1 MMRFL
6 LILIASIGFALQP
19 AAAEKQIAIS
29 FDDIPRHAGGFFTP
43 DERAIKLIAALA
55 EAGVEQ
61 AGFFVTTGNLDK
73 EAGKGGEDRIRAY
86 VAAGHVIGN
95 HTKTHPWL
103 WKTAVEDYVA
113 EIDEAEKWL
122 KGRPG
127 YRPWFRFP
135 YLDEG
140 RRDLEKRDAVRK
152 ALSQRGLMNAY
163 ITVDNYDWHIDSLAS
178 QAAKRGKAMDMEAL
192 RDLYVETMVD
202 TANFYDDIAVQSS
215 GRSPAHVLLLHETD
229 IAALFIDDLVRGLI
243 TDGWTIITMDAAYA
257 DPIARTE
264 PDTWF
269 LGSGRVAAMAHIKGT
284 TPRELVYERT
294 DEEVLNRLF
303 TERVLKEKW
312 NDKDD

>member
-1 MMRFL
+1 MMRLL
-6 LILIASIGFALQP
+6 LILMASLCFALQP
-19 AAAEKQIAIS
+19 TAAQKRIAIS
-29 FDDIPRHAGGFFTP
+29 FDDIPRHAGSFFTP

-103 WKTAVEDYVA
+103 SRTKVEDYIA

-127 YRPWFRFP
+127 YRPWFRYP

-140 RRDLEKRDAVRK
+140 RRDLEKREAVRR
-152 ALSQRGLMNAY
+152 ALSERGLLNAY
-163 ITVDNYDWHIDSLAS
+163 ITIDNYDWHIDRLAS
-178 QAAKRGKAMDMEAL
+178 QAAKQGKTMDMDAL
-192 RDLYVETMVD
+192 RALYVETMVD
-202 TANFYDDIAVQSS
+202 TANFYNNIAMQSS
-215 GRSPAHVLLLHETD
+215 GRSPAHMLLLHETD
-229 IAALFIDDLVRGLI
+229 IAALFIDDLVRGLVA
-243 TDGWTIITMDAAYA
+243 DGWAIITMDEAYA

-269 LGSGRVAAMAHIKGT
+269 LGSGRVAAMAHINGSA
-284 TPRELVYERT
+284 PRELVYERT
-294 DEEVLNRLF
+294 DEDVLNRLF
-303 TERVLKEKW
+303 SERVLKEKW
-312 NDKDD
+312 NENK

>member
-6 LILIASIGFALQP
+6 FILIASFGLALQP
-19 AAAEKQIAIS
+19 AVAEKRIAIS
-29 FDDIPRHAGGFFTP
+29 FDDIPRHAGGFFTS

-73 EAGKGGEDRIRAY
+73 PDRKGGEERIRAY
-86 VAAGHVIGN
+86 VAAGHVIAN
-95 HTKTHPWL
+95 HTHTHPWL
-103 WKTAVEDYVA
+103 WKTDIADYVA
-113 EIDEAEKWL
+113 EIDQAEKWL
-122 KGRPG
+122 KGRDG

-140 RRDLEKRDAVRK
+140 RRDLEKRYAIRQ
-152 ALSQRGLMNAY
+152 ALTERGLSNGY
-163 ITVDNYDWHIDSLAS
+163 VTVDNYDWHIDYLAS
-178 QAAKRGKAMDMEAL
+178 QAAKAGKTMDMDAL

-202 TANFYDDIAVQSS
+202 TSNFYDDIAVRTT

-243 TDGWTIITMDAAYA
+243 ADGWTIITMDEAYA
-257 DPIARTE
+257 DPIAQIE

-269 LGSGRVAAMAHIKGT
+269 LGSGRVAAMAHIKGIA
-284 TPRELVYERT
+284 PRELVYERT
-294 DEEVLNRLF
+294 DEDVLNRLF
-303 TERVLKEKW
+303 AERVLKEEW
-312 NDKDD
+312 NDKK